1 MSPGFCTV
9 SAIWCTQNVH
19 VDLRQRKHCPVP
31 SYIRHVYISTWY
43 TWALAVTAGV
53 WSLPRCVIMVLV
65 GNIGILVNMRRIYR
79 LVWQNFPIHLLP
91 NLNIAVIVRELLQL
105 PILVISVPA
114 SVEPPGKRVP
124 SPSKMFSASTG
135 NDTRRV
141 GSRLQVLNPAP
152 VTKIQAEVISLRISL
167 KARDPPSPD
176 QPALHLPRGVPA
188 HWRRKANIIPCLEIV
203 GSSNLHWRR
212 R

>member
-1 MSPGFCTV
+1 
-9 SAIWCTQNVH
+9 

-114 SVEPPGKRVP
+114 AVEPPGKRVP
-124 SPSKMFSASTG
+124 VQGVFRLYWQRYAPRGLTAASPQPCPGHQDPSRSHLTPYQPKSA
-135 NDTRRV
+135 RPPKP
-141 GSRLQVLNPAP
+141 GS
-152 VTKIQAEVISLRISL
+152 
-167 KARDPPSPD
+167 ARTAPPSRRPGPLASESKHNTMPRNRGIE
-176 QPALHLPRGVPA
+176 QPALAKTVKSECSMSDVAARLMA
-188 HWRRKANIIPCLEIV
+188 
-203 GSSNLHWRR
+203 
-212 R
+212 